1 MIDFASMHTKCHYNR
16 KHTAMFLKVKDY
28 VNIHLHRGYILPAMK
43 KHLKLAQQFV
53 RPFKVIQR
61 VS

>member
-1 MIDFASMHTKCHYNR
+1 
-16 KHTAMFLKVKDY
+16 MFLKVKDY